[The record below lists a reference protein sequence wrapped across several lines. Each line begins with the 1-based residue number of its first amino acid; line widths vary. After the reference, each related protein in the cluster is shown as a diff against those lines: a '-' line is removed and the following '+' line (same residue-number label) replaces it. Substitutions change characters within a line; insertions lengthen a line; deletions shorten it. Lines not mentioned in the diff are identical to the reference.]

1 MLTIEEIL
9 SGKITLDI
17 ECVDRVYLNGYV
29 KYLQMPG
36 GVVNFIREQVGWP
49 IPSPKVLYEMT
60 TQFRA
65 AVERFASEHHLE
77 IVTFEKGDDKDAI
90 AREHL
95 AGFEGPSGVVLIGK
109 AQEKAFAFKGRRAD
123 KGTKVWFN
131 YSRQSVHVTHYY
143 FYILDEEFGLFF
155 IKVCTYLP
163 FEVKVCFNG
172 HEWAKQQLRKE
183 GIGFEALSNGFLS
196 CDDSMCLQAICHQLN
211 AEKVQALFD
220 RWVEQLPWPLSAKHR
235 AAGYKHLLSVWQI
248 EISRTQVFADPEQ
261 GRALVEALIRD
272 NLDLGRPDRV
282 SLIFE
287 RQVTK
292 RTPSEFHTRV
302 IREGVLPSIR
312 IRYKHSALKQYLK
325 DGRALRTEMMINNP
339 QDFGINRGLTN
350 FCTLVELGRQFN
362 HRLLEQERLS
372 QDCFVPLVEIR
383 CLGQS
388 TVTEKG
394 QRASA
399 LHFGDQRVMALLAAL
414 ARFVYI
420 PSEVTNKTL
429 RQSVAQFLGVPP
441 EAYSSAKM
449 SYDLRRLRLKELI
462 ERIPHSHRY
471 VLTPLGV
478 KVVIFCTKLYE
489 RLFRPGLAALVPDQ
503 PQPSVLAQA
512 LSSVTDVIQ
521 SWIDEA
527 SLSFVATTASI

>member
-1 MLTIEEIL
+1 MLTLEGVL
-9 SGKITLDI
+9 SDKITLDI

-36 GVVNFIREQVGWP
+36 GVVNFIREQIGWP

-65 AVERFASEHHLE
+65 AVEGFASDQGLE
-77 IVTFEKGDDKDAI
+77 IVTFKKGDDKNVI
-90 AREHL
+90 AQEHL
-95 AGFEGPSGVVLIGK
+95 AGFEGQSGVVLIGK

-131 YSRQSVHVTHYY
+131 YSRQSVCVTHYY

-155 IKVCTYLP
+155 IKVYTYLP

-183 GIGFEALSNGFLS
+183 GTGFEALSNGFLS
-196 CDDSMCLQAICHQLN
+196 CDDPMCLQAICHQLN
-211 AEKVQALFD
+211 AEKVQTLFD
-220 RWVEQLPWPLSAKHR
+220 RWVEQLPWPLSAEHR
-235 AAGYKHLLSVWQI
+235 TAGYKHLLSVWQI

-261 GRALVEALIRD
+261 GRALVEGLIRD

-287 RQVTK
+287 RRVTK

-339 QDFGINRGLTN
+339 KDFGVNRGLTN
-350 FCTLVELGRQFN
+350 FSTLLELGRQFN
-362 HRLLEQERLS
+362 RRLLEQERIS
-372 QDCFVPLVEIR
+372 QDCFVPLDEIR
-383 CLGQS
+383 RLDQP
-388 TVTEKG
+388 TVQEG

-399 LHFGDQRVMALLAAL
+399 LRFGDQRVMALLAAL
-414 ARFVYI
+414 ARFAYI
-420 PSEVTNKTL
+420 PGEVTNKTL
-429 RQSVAQFLGVPP
+429 RQSVAQLLGVPP

-449 SYDLRRLRLKELI
+449 SYDLRRLRLKGLI
-462 ERIPHSHRY
+462 ERLPRSHRY
-471 VLTPLGV
+471 VLTPLGI
-478 KVVIFCTKLYE
+478 KVVIFFTKLYE
-489 RLFRPGLAALVPDQ
+489 RLFRPGLAALVPEQ
-503 PQPSVLAQA
+503 PQPPDLAQA
-512 LSSVTDVIQ
+512 LNTVTNVIQ
-521 SWIDEA
+521 AWIDAA
-527 SLSFVATTASI
+527 SLPTVTAMA